1 MRDPHPESKK
11 PSPQVFPR
19 GGFFRLVR
27 HGAPLPPRPMKEPR
41 DGGRGGSVHHTGHDT
56 TPTGTAF
63 GAGRRIAG
71 IAVGIDRTCVG
82 IERSVRARTG
92 AVASVCRSG
101 DRGGGARRVRRGMV
115 TAAGAG
121 HRAHQNGGQGQRGET
136 PRRRPLHALNGFHG
150 MTVPFGQGSLLCR
163 FAFFARPPRGHPRGG
178 EPQPRL
184 PMRNTTRGCD
194 PISSVDSSRKASTA
208 GCSEVSLACGSVD
221 SVGGGRGKYEW
232 KNLGL
237 SFR

>member
-1 MRDPHPESKK
+1 M
-11 PSPQVFPR
+11 
-19 GGFFRLVR
+19 
-27 HGAPLPPRPMKEPR
+27 
-41 DGGRGGSVHHTGHDT
+41 HHTGHDT

-101 DRGGGARRVRRGMV
+101 DRGGGARRVRRGMA

-184 PMRNTTRGCD
+184 PMRSTTRGCD

-208 GCSEVSLACGSVD
+208 GFCVGLWLVALWIVWAEGEGSM
-221 SVGGGRGKYEW
+221 SGKIWVYRSDKPKFE
-232 KNLGL
+232 
-237 SFR
+237 